1 MSSIFTVDELSTML
15 DSNDKQEISAAARRI
30 WTDWPHYS
38 ENEKAK
44 ISLLGEKILALL
56 KSDSS
61 GRNCWHYI
69 LSLGTIDYHQS
80 KDWIF
85 DLLLNSKNEN
95 IRGFA
100 ADALGRFNSLDSKI
114 VERLWSLSIEDD
126 SLVVRINVLRAITG
140 RFKGSKNDEIAKKT
154 LNLLEKGMHSAI
166 RTNILQILGDI
177 GSTSVVP
184 DLTHIMIARRT
195 KMDKKGAGLALDQIA
210 KENGYND
217 RMDLVKKIIGQ
228 NIH

>member
-1 MSSIFTVDELSTML
+1 ML
-15 DSNDKQEISAAARRI
+15 DSNDKQDISAATRRI

-38 ENEKAK
+38 EDDKEI
-44 ISLLGEKILALL
+44 ISLHGEKILGLL
-56 KSDSS
+56 KSDKS
-61 GRNCWHYI
+61 GRNSWHYI
-69 LSLGTIDYHQS
+69 LSLGTIDYSQS
-80 KDWIF
+80 KDLIF

-100 ADALGRFNSLDSKI
+100 ADALGRFTSLDSKM
-114 VERLWSLSIEDD
+114 VDKLWCLSKEDD
-126 SLVVRINVLRAITG
+126 SLVVRINTLRAITS
-140 RFKGSKNDEIAKKT
+140 RFKGSKNAEIAKKT
-154 LNLLEKGMHSAI
+154 LNLLDKGMHSAI

-210 KENGYND
+210 KENGYHD
-217 RMDLVKKIIGQ
+217 RMDLVKKITGQ